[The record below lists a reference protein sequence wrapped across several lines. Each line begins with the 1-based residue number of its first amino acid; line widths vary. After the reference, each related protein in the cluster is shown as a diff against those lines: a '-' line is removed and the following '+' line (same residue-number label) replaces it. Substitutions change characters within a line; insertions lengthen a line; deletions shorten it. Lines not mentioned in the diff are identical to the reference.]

1 MVASERGLPKNA
13 IESVLDVV
21 GYNERLQ
28 LSLKDDVG
36 SSE

>member
-1 MVASERGLPKNA
+1 MLARERGLPKNA
-13 IESVLDVV
+13 IESVLETV

-28 LSLKDDVG
+28 LTLKDDSG